1 MTRPEFLGLDGFRW
15 VALAAAVL
23 TLLTLAEA
31 LTGHY
36 RSGFPLRAQY
46 APFASG
52 GLLLLAALTAV
63 VAPEA
68 AWVQAGLRGAGW
80 LAVATGV
87 IGVGYH
93 HYYGIAKKAGGYKL
107 LLHYLMYGAP
117 QLAPLALS
125 ATGALAV
132 IAAHGIAG
140 RPAILGIGLR
150 DALLGVVAVAL
161 AGAVAQAGILHYRGA
176 FNNPLMYAPF
186 TAPLLTAAASAWFA
200 VAPSPS
206 VRSALTPLFL
216 LTFLTGFVGIGMH
229 LRGLDRQMG
238 GLYVWL
244 FNLLQGPPIWAPTT
258 FAGFAVV
265 GLAVVH
271 LLRG

>member
-1 MTRPEFLGLDGFRW
+1 VTRPEFMGLDGFRW
-15 VALAAAVL
+15 VALVAAVL

-31 LTGHY
+31 WTGHY

-52 GLLLLAALTAV
+52 GLLVLAVVAAV
-63 VAPEA
+63 VAPNA
-68 AWVQAGLRGAGW
+68 GWVPAVLRGAGW

-93 HYYGIAKKAGGYKL
+93 HYYGIAEKAGGYKW

-132 IAAHGIAG
+132 VAAHGMAG
-140 RPAILGIGLR
+140 RPTVLGIGLR
-150 DALLGVVAVAL
+150 DALLGIVAVAL
-161 AGAVAQAGILHYRGA
+161 AGAVAQSGILHYRGA
-176 FNNPLMYAPF
+176 FNNPFMYAPF
-186 TAPLLTAAASAWFA
+186 TAPLLTAAASAWFS
-200 VAPSPS
+200 VAPSPPI
-206 VRSALTPLFL
+206 RSALTPLFL
-216 LTFLTGFVGIGMH
+216 LTFLTGFVGLGMH
-229 LRGLDRQMG
+229 LRGFDRQMG

-244 FNLLQGPPIWAPTT
+244 FNLLQGPPIWAPAM
-258 FAGFAVV
+258 FSGFAAV

-271 LLRG
+271 LLKG